1 MKLDFELLKETGV
14 QGKSI
19 GHLFTPLPTAK
30 ALYFYITQIGH
41 YYCTHTYTIRRDY
54 FSPILVI
61 CVKRIAAR
69 RGTCTRPA
77 RDVYS
82 GYWGR
87 KLNLQ
92 EDTAV

>member
-1 MKLDFELLKETGV
+1 MKLDIELLKETGV

-54 FSPILVI
+54 FSPILVMTP
-61 CVKRIAAR
+61 CFSSLNRADAVLAADK
-69 RGTCTRPA
+69 P
-77 RDVYS
+77 
-82 GYWGR
+82 
-87 KLNLQ
+87 L
-92 EDTAV
+92 